1 MNVSEIKAKF
11 KEAQNI
17 MKKEGETLKDTHQQL
32 PQLSWMLFLKCF
44 DDFEKTNSLRIKGY
58 DEILPEELRWRN
70 WATKKKISGELNVK
84 KVDELL
90 EKFKNLEPEE
100 GKEERNLF
108 STIFKKLPNR
118 IRDDYRLR
126 ELLMIVNEFSF
137 KQEELDTFA
146 ESYKDELFEMV
157 SSSDNPYYYT
167 PRAVA
172 RFIVTAI
179 NPDFKKHEQVYD
191 PACGFGGFLIES
203 LKLMEKVEKK
213 IDTAESKKQLQHDTI
228 FAVEKD
234 VDTFVCGILNM
245 MVNKIWKPNYS
256 LDNSLIKHTR
266 DFVDE
271 DMHEIIITNPTHGG
285 EEDKT
290 VADNV
295 PIEFK
300 TTDTTLL
307 FLYRTMIALKDN
319 GRASMIVPNGFLFGT
334 GVADRIKEKLLKEFN
349 LHTIVKLAG
358 TTFAPLAD
366 VDMNVLFFEKSGT
379 TKEINYYQMHVPER
393 VRGRGKDPKYG
404 KTKPPEFEDFA
415 DVLEWIKSKKDD
427 SNAWTVKVEDITSKD
442 DSDKILHI
450 DLDQKNPLDIE
461 DTIDLSPHE
470 LIKQIIKDEKK
481 TLELLTDVEDL
492 INQEIPK

>member
-1 MNVSEIKAKF
+1 MNVAEIKAKF
-11 KEAQNI
+11 KEAKDI

-58 DEILPEELRWRN
+58 KEILPEELRWQN
-70 WATKKKISGELNVK
+70 WATNKKESGDLLVK
-84 KVDELL
+84 KVDELFDQ
-90 EKFKNLEPEE
+90 FKKLEPEK

-108 STIFKKLPNR
+108 SSIFRRMPNR
-118 IRDDYRLR
+118 IRDGFRLR
-126 ELLMIVNEFSF
+126 ELLMIVSDFSF
-137 KQEELDTFA
+137 KKEDLDAFSEA
-146 ESYKDELFEMV
+146 YKDELFEMV

-172 RFIVTAI
+172 KFIATAI
-179 NPDFKKHEQVYD
+179 NPNFIKHEKVYD

-203 LKLMEKVEKK
+203 LNIMEKSEKK

-228 FAVEKD
+228 FANEKD

-256 LDNSLIKHTR
+256 LENSLIKHTR
-266 DFVDE
+266 DFADE
-271 DMHEIIITNPTHGG
+271 DMYEVIITNPTHGG

-307 FLYRTMIALKDN
+307 FLYRIMIALKDN
-319 GRASMIVPNGFLFGT
+319 GRAAMIVPNGLLFGT
-334 GVADRIKEKLLKEFN
+334 GVASKVKEKLFNEFN

-366 VDMNVLFFEKSGT
+366 VDMNVLFFDKTGT
-379 TKEINYYQMHVPER
+379 TKEICYYQMKVPER
-393 VRGRGKDPKYG
+393 VRGRGKNPKYG
-404 KTKPPEFEDFA
+404 KTNPPEFEDFA
-415 DVLEWIKSKKDD
+415 EVLEWMKTREKNP
-427 SNAWTVKVEDITSKD
+427 NAWCVKVEDIKEYNLD
-442 DSDKILHI
+442 LH
-450 DLDQKNPLDIE
+450 NPLDVE
-461 DTIDLSPHE
+461 ETIDLSPHE
-470 LIKQIIKDEKK
+470 LIKQIITDEKK
-481 TLELLTDVEDL
+481 TLELLTDVENL